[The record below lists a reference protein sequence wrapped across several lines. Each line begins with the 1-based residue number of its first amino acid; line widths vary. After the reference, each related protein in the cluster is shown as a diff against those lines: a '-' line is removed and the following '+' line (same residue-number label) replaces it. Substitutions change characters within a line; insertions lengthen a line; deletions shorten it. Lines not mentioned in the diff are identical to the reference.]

1 MRYFLFIP
9 LLVFGGCSKATE
21 LTDNVN
27 MSTETILQNV
37 SVVEASTQEIRR
49 NTQLI
54 NESTRAIQENGAQ
67 MERLKNS

>member
-1 MRYFLFIP
+1 MKYLLFIP
-9 LLVFGGCSKATE
+9 LLVLGGCSKATE
-21 LTDNVN
+21 LNDNVN

-37 SVVEASTQEIRR
+37 SVIETSTQEIRR

-54 NESTRAIQENGAQ
+54 QESTRTMEENHKQ